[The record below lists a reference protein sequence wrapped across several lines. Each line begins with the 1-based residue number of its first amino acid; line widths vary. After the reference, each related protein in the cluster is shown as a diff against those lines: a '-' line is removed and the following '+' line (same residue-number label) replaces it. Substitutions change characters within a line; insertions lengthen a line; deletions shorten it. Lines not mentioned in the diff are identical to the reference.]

1 MEKFRLVVP
10 TIEHEKQAF
19 EFIKENHQYNPN
31 TTVIHG
37 SASLDKFVDDYPGW
51 LQKLENDRNQIPN
64 EQRVPA
70 KTFFLMRMSD
80 ERIVGTISIRLVL
93 NEHLRNFGGHI
104 GYCIRPTERGKGYN
118 RINLF
123 LALCECQKNN
133 MDKVMLSCDKSNVAS
148 SKTMIGLGGV
158 FEREFYSEEDN
169 DFTQIYWID
178 VNEAI
183 TNNKERFESYI

>member
-1 MEKFRLVVP
+1 MEKFKLVVP
-10 TIEHEKQAF
+10 SMEHESQAID
-19 EFIKENHQYNPN
+19 FINEHHQYDSNA
-31 TTVIHG
+31 THIAG
-37 SASLDKFVDDYPGW
+37 GASIDKFVDDYPGW

-70 KTFFLMRMSD
+70 KTFFLVRTND
-80 ERIVGTISIRLVL
+80 ERIVGMISIRLEL
-93 NEHLRNFGGHI
+93 NEHLRNYGGHI
-104 GYCIRPTERGKGYN
+104 GYEIRPTERRKGYN

-133 MDKVMLSCDKSNVAS
+133 IEKVMLSCDKKNIAS

-158 FEREFYSEEDN
+158 FEREFYYEDEEDL
-169 DFTQIYWID
+169 TQIYWID

-183 TNNKERFESYI
+183 TNNTERFKPYI